1 MSLESLPGP
10 ARAPSPPVTVQEF
23 IDSGPM
29 GPRQRLVAL
38 IGLAV
43 MVAEGLDITI
53 ASFVYPHIMRDWG
66 TAMSSVT
73 TTVTAGVLSMAV
85 GGVVAGPLAD
95 RYGRKGVTT
104 AGILVFGVATAAMA
118 LATAVEFFAV
128 LRVVACLGLGA
139 VAPGVMAIVAD
150 STPAARRASVVA
162 LAFSGIAAGTVAGG
176 ALASAVIPGFGWR
189 PVLALC
195 GLVPLLLVP
204 LVVVYVPESVRVLLA
219 RGRPA
224 EQIRASLTQL
234 APGRETSRVD
244 LTDARGDKRQPM
256 QKLSAIVLT
265 RSYVKTTLLIWLCYF
280 VLLGVVYL
288 FLNYLPLMA
297 SRAGLTAS
305 RTGVMV
311 QVFGSGTLCGQLL
324 VSFGLRRYDRF
335 RLLALASA
343 LSAVTVC
350 VTAAVDV
357 GSAGIF
363 SAVCILG
370 VCLGSSM
377 GSLQAV
383 GALAYP
389 ATLRATGMGW
399 MSGVGRIGTLASG
412 LLGGIMIGA
421 GWSISRILFVL
432 CVPLAVTS
440 TSALLLRK
448 KVGPPA
454 LREPSPGSA
463 EVEPQAV

>member
-1 MSLESLPGP
+1 MSLDSLPGSGRVP
-10 ARAPSPPVTVQEF
+10 APRLSVQEF
-23 IDSGPM
+23 IDSAPM
-29 GPRQRLVAL
+29 GARQRLVAL

-43 MVAEGLDITI
+43 MIAEGLDITI

-66 TAMSSVT
+66 TAMSAVT

-104 AGILVFGVATAAMA
+104 AGILVFGLATAAMA
-118 LATAVEFFAV
+118 LATTIEFFAI
-128 LRVVACLGLGA
+128 LRVVACAGLGA

-176 ALASAVIPGFGWR
+176 FLASAVIPGSGWR

-204 LVVVYVPESVRVLLA
+204 LVVAYVPESVRVLLA

-224 EQIRASLTQL
+224 EQIHASLAL
-234 APGRETSRVD
+234 LSPGRDTSRVD
-244 LTDARGDKRQPM
+244 VTHARDDERQPTR
-256 QKLSAIVLT
+256 KLSAIVLS
-265 RSYVKTTLLIWLCYF
+265 RSYVLTTLLIWLCYF

-288 FLNYLPLMA
+288 LLNYLPLMS

-305 RTGVMV
+305 RTGVIV
-311 QVFGSGTLCGQLL
+311 QLFGAGTLCGQLL

-335 RLLALASA
+335 RLLSLASV
-343 LSAVTVC
+343 LSAVAVC
-350 VTAAVDV
+350 ATAAADV
-357 GSAGIF
+357 RNAGMLA
-363 SAVCILG
+363 AVFVLG
-370 VCLGSSM
+370 VCLGGSM

-421 GWSISRILFVL
+421 GWSISRIFFVL
-432 CVPLAVTS
+432 CVPLAVTGAA
-440 TSALLLRK
+440 ALLLRDD
-448 KVGPPA
+448 VGPPA
-454 LREPSPGSA
+454 LREPSIGCGAAGPPVG
-463 EVEPQAV
+463 